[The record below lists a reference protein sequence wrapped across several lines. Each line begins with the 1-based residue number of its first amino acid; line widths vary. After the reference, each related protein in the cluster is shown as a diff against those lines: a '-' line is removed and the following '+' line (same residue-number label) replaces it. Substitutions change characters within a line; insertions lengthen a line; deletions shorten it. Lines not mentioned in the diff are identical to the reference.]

1 MQTELHHS
9 PDLDRVRAATSSAV
23 NARIDSQSEFRLG
36 KYTDRPESEIG
47 DRLSN
52 LNIEWD
58 LERVL
63 ELEASITG
71 LAGLVLGLTVSKR
84 FLLVPGLASAMVLLH
99 AVQGWYPL
107 LPAFRRLGL
116 RTQNEIDRER
126 FGLKALRGDFAPI
139 ISAEAADRAKAAWQ
153 AVLA

>member
-1 MQTELHHS
+1 VQKELQHAA
-9 PDLDRVRAATSSAV
+9 DLDRVRAATSNAV
-23 NARIDSQSEFRLG
+23 NARIDNQSEYRLG
-36 KYTDRPESEIG
+36 TYSDRPDSEIG

-84 FLLVPGLASAMVLLH
+84 FLLVPGFASAMVLLH

-126 FGLKALRGDFAPI
+126 FGLKALRGDFTPI
-139 ISAEAADRAKAAWQ
+139 VSAEAADRAKAAWR